1 MKKIISLVLS
11 VVFIAFWGII
21 SYSAE
26 EISVNNENVFDLG
39 EMSIGDRKSFEFEI
53 EEEGTYKIELLF
65 DADGTSGKY
74 SVKNSYDQS
83 QVDDMEI
90 YCKGQNQ
97 SDYNVF
103 LTKGQYFI
111 DFFCTSI
118 DKVEGNTSGRII
130 ISDPSN
136 DFSYAENT
144 TDQMGEST
152 DSMNCQYMNESLPEE
167 NSSIATIGIVIVT
180 VIVVVVI
187 ICLSILFLS
196 KRTK

>member
-39 EMSIGDRKSFEFEI
+39 EMSIGGRKSFEFEI
-53 EEEGTYKIELLF
+53 EEGTYKIELLF

-90 YCKGQNQ
+90 YCKSQNQ

-111 DFFCTSI
+111 DFSVQALI
-118 DKVEGNTSGRII
+118 R
-130 ISDPSN
+130 
-136 DFSYAENT
+136 
-144 TDQMGEST
+144 
-152 DSMNCQYMNESLPEE
+152 
-167 NSSIATIGIVIVT
+167 
-180 VIVVVVI
+180 
-187 ICLSILFLS
+187 
-196 KRTK
+196 